1 MKASKTAI
9 AVAISSVFLFGCDFD
24 VGSENNTSGGGND
37 GTGGGGLPPVENA
50 QNYVQIQDSSIADT
64 GILRLK
70 TSESKSDTAV
80 DNIPVGFL
88 TVDLT
93 YQDNTA
99 INGENAAANAYIQI
113 HTTAALATHT
123 FAAKQL
129 QVKVKLNIA
138 TTHLAWLKLEARIL
152 RVKK

>member
-37 GTGGGGLPPVENA
+37 GNGGGGLPPVENA

-99 INGENAAANAYIQI
+99 INGENAAANAIFKFTQLQ
-113 HTTAALATHT
+113 ALATHT
-123 FAAKQL
+123 FVARL
-129 QVKVKLNIA
+129 LWVKVKLNIA
-138 TTHLAWLKLEARIL
+138 TTPLAWLKLEARIL
-152 RVKK
+152 QAKK